1 MKLRMYFD
9 TSVFSAYDDDQM
21 PDRQHQTED
30 FWGRLDAFEAATSE
44 LAREE

>member
-9 TSVFSAYDDDQM
+9 TAVFSAYDGQM
-21 PDRQHQTED
+21 PDRQHQTEE
-30 FWGRLDAFEAATSE
+30 FWVRLDACEAATSK